1 MKSDQLI
8 IVYFIY
14 IDYGSNWKKII
25 SGQKAHLEKFGMLS
39 DTEIFIQLT
48 DTSIKDESQ
57 KYVKSQ
63 FPDAKIKVSHQNNF
77 EYEAMKTVY
86 ETALQ
91 NPNRILAYFHTKGM
105 SYKIRNRAR
114 VERTLFRLTFQ
125 NWKNIINLL
134 KINSKI
140 HKAGL
145 IPSLGGKHVWFNFWF
160 AKTDYLS
167 TLEEPVITE
176 DRYYYEWWLGKT
188 TSVKND
194 LNDTF
199 SIFDGDTKSGYD
211 HNEASLIMFKLFHD
225 EFKYSFF
232 VEKKFEILWKFMQR
246 GINFLKRKISKS

>member
-134 KINSKI
+134 KTNSKI

-167 TLEEPVITE
+167 TLEEPFITE
-176 DRYYYEWWLGKT
+176 DRYYYEWWLGNST
-188 TSVKND
+188 NLTSNS
-194 LNDTF
+194 NTF

-211 HNEASLIMFKLFHD
+211 HNEASAIMYKLFHD
-225 EFKYSFF
+225 EFRYSFF
-232 VEKKFEILWKFMQR
+232 VEEKFEILCKFMQR